1 MPPKTGLRGGFSSVC
16 AYVAEGDDLGMVF
29 VGDVGNG
36 SRLVMDIQADIK
48 ADPAKFEAE
57 SATSGTHKSVA
68 LDAS

>member
-1 MPPKTGLRGGFSSVC
+1 
-16 AYVAEGDDLGMVF
+16 MVF